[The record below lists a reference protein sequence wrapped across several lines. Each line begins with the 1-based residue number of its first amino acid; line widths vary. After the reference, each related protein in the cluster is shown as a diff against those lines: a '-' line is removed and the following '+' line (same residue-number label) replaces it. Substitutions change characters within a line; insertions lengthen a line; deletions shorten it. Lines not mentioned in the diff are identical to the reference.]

1 MKSSKF
7 NIRVYGLLFH
17 NSQVLLSKEMIKGK
31 EYIKFPGGGLEFGEG
46 VLDCLKREF
55 IEELNLEINIKAHFH
70 TTEDFIPSAFNPKH
84 QGISIYYLV
93 ENAQLQNSP
102 LIQENKKQG
111 IKVAEDQIVYWCPID
126 ELKDQKIDLPIDKI
140 VVEKL
145 IGESFSY

>member
-84 QGISIYYLV
+84 QVISIYYLV

-102 LIQENKKQG
+102 L

>member
-84 QGISIYYLV
+84 QVISIYYLV

-102 LIQENKKQG
+102 LIQ
-111 IKVAEDQIVYWCPID
+111 VAEDQIVYWCPID